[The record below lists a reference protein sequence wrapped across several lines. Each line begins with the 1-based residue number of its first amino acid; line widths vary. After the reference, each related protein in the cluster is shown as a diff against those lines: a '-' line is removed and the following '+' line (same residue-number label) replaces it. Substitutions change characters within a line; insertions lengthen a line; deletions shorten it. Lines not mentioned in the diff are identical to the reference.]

1 MERRRLAAVPRARR
15 VTKRRRVYE
24 EYDMICVSA
33 LRVGTHARASPT
45 EAVIVAEI
53 VWANRKVT
61 EEPVSYLN
69 DGAKEELYASDVWAA
84 FRATKEY
91 YDFMAGGL
99 LLPTWA
105 PPPAA
110 VKQPNEVKG
119 EEEK

>member
-1 MERRRLAAVPRARR
+1 MPPAPR

-24 EYDMICVSA
+24 EHDLICVSA

-45 EAVIVAEI
+45 EAVIVATIE
-53 VWANRKVT
+53 WATEQVS
-61 EEPVSYLN
+61 EEPVSYLS
-69 DGAKEELYASDVWAA
+69 DGAMKEMYASDVWAD

-91 YDFMAGGL
+91 YDFMVGGP